1 MKDYK
6 AILISMIND
15 DLLDWE
21 LVGREMLER
30 MPMSDVKNMILK
42 ISGKTKTAKRQSS

>member
-6 AILISMIND
+6 AILISMINN

-30 MPMSDVKNMILK
+30 MPMSDVKNMIFENK
-42 ISGKTKTAKRQSS
+42 WENEDC